1 MNTDEIKRRVFVV
14 AYYFPP
20 MGLSGVQR
28 TLKLVK
34 YLHDF
39 GWASTILT
47 ITSKTYYAFD
57 ESFLT
62 ELAHRDVEII
72 RTNAIDPVKLF
83 KNRKTI
89 KLKNEWLR
97 KILNRISQFFFIPDN
112 KIFWKSSAVKAGL
125 VELNKTEHQIIF
137 STAPPYTDHLVACEL
152 KRATGLPLVLDFRDS
167 WLDNPYHFYW
177 TPFHKT
183 LHYHLERK
191 VVKSANLIVTINR
204 TIKEKLV
211 ARHRDVLSLGSV
223 KVLTQGYDQEDFTKY
238 AKPYKKTKGKMKWLY
253 TGVFYEKNT
262 PEPLYKALALLKI
275 SHPEI
280 FAHIE
285 FHMIGYVQQEFVNRT
300 KIHQINDLFT
310 YHDYQEHPVVIHWL
324 SQADALWLSL
334 GVGKGYES
342 ISTGKVYEYIGSGKP
357 ILALCPDNDVA
368 KTLKP
373 FPTARVINPGMIE
386 EIRNS
391 IVAMYTAWTKKG
403 YPEKPDPL
411 LQQLYE
417 RKFIASQLA
426 KEFNM
431 LARIAD

>member
-1 MNTDEIKRRVFVV
+1 MLNDEFKRRVFVV

-39 GWASTILT
+39 GWSSTVLT
-47 ITSKTYYAFD
+47 ITPKTYFAFD

-62 ELAHRDVEII
+62 ELAGRDAEII
-72 RTNAIDPVKLF
+72 RTNAIDPEKLF
-83 KNRKTI
+83 KSRKTV
-89 KLKNEWLR
+89 KLKKEWLR

-112 KIFWKSSAVKAGL
+112 KIFWKKTAVKAGL
-125 VELNKTEHQIIF
+125 EELAKNEHHIIF
-137 STAPPYTDHLVACEL
+137 STAPPYTDHLIAFEL
-152 KRATGLPLVLDFRDS
+152 KRVTGLPLVLDFRDS

-191 VVKSANLIVTINR
+191 IVRSANLIVTINR
-204 TIKEKLV
+204 AIKEKLV
-211 ARHRDVLSLGSV
+211 ARHRDVLNLASV
-223 KVLTQGYDQEDFTKY
+223 KVLSQGFDQEDFDKFG
-238 AKPYKKTKGKMKWLY
+238 KPYKKSRTTMKWVY

-262 PEPLYKALALLKI
+262 PEPLYKALALLKN
-275 SHPEI
+275 SHPQVYS
-280 FAHIE
+280 ALE
-285 FHMIGYVQQEFVNRT
+285 FHMIGYVQSEFVNKT
-300 KIHQINDLFT
+300 KVLQIHDRFV
-310 YHDYQEHPVVIHWL
+310 YHDYQEHPVVIQWL

-357 ILALCPDNDVA
+357 ILAICPDNDVA

-373 FPTARVINPGMIE
+373 FSNSRIVNPGMTE
-386 EIRNS
+386 EIRNVMVELHS
-391 IVAMYTAWTKKG
+391 AWTRKG
-403 YPEKPDPL
+403 YPEKPDPQ

-431 LARIAD
+431 IARIAD